1 MGITISTILFPV
13 YVFMYGIKETMREF
27 KRLYREKE
35 TGSFVSDHVSSG
47 TMKYKEIMKIIRGD
61 QYEI

>member
-1 MGITISTILFPV
+1 LDGNYDFHNSISGLCFHV
-13 YVFMYGIKETMREF
+13 WYQREF

-61 QYEI
+61 QYET